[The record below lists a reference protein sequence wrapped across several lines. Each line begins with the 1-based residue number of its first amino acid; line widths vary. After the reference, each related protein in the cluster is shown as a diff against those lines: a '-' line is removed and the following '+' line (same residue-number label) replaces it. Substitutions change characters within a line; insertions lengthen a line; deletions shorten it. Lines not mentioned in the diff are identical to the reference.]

1 MAIEFGYP
9 QAFGLGLIFVIS
21 IILLRQKNR
30 VQLNEPPLVP
40 YKYPL
45 IGHTFEYYKDVPGF
59 LKKCREEYGEMFSLY
74 IWGSVQTYVGKE
86 LYHELFKNYNEFD
99 FHSAI
104 ADTFPMVNFLNR
116 PENYFRPIGRFVK
129 DFLRDLE
136 KYTARVQ
143 YEMIKSFDE
152 FINNEGVFQPPLQ
165 IIELIIARP
174 LAATFV
180 GDELCK
186 DKELLNTFAYILD
199 DMNPWLAFPPALNFI
214 YPNLH
219 RKFLSLRFRFDNPIR
234 KHQNIILSK
243 ITPVIKQRIKD
254 KNSLG
259 DSWKRPNDIMQDL
272 MEEYQIDENNVDIR
286 NVADFLMNFIFS
298 SVHSTSIAF
307 TYCLHEYINNPE
319 YHNELLEEAEGMYN
333 EYKHLPYYT
342 PDILD
347 KMVKMGNFIK
357 ETLRVN
363 WHDVSLPHKVMTSQ
377 FTFGNGY
384 QVPEGRVFQ
393 IFTQLI
399 HHDPKVYGPTPENF
413 NPNHHKNSPAHR
425 PERHFLAFGMGREA
439 CPGRFFAINEL
450 KVALHFIILKYNIK
464 GVSGKRI
471 EPKRMGGFL
480 FPSDEGIIFEK
491 KLDSIVL

>member
-1 MAIEFGYP
+1 MKESVERDLLQKSEEYERLEGQLKELKREYDEKKDQVTKTEELFVNLSCGIIQNGRSCGYWA
-9 QAFGLGLIFVIS
+9 QRKKTDNNRLGGYTNKHSNYSSNQLMTNAFRITGQTVLVYKEVKKRICKSRSFSVLVYALFNKWKNLAALS
-21 IILLRQKNR
+21 NEILSWNKNYY
-30 VQLNEPPLVP
+30 NEPPLVP

-59 LKKCREEYGEMFSLY
+59 LKKCREEYGEIFSLY

-99 FHSAI
+99 FHSAV
-104 ADTFPMVNFLNR
+104 ADTFPMSNFLNR
-116 PENYFRPIGRFVK
+116 PENFFRPIGRFVK
-129 DFLRDLE
+129 DLLHDLE

-152 FINNEGVFQPPLQ
+152 FIDNEGVFQPPLQ

-180 GDELCK
+180 GD
-186 DKELLNTFAYILD
+186 
-199 DMNPWLAFPPALNFI
+199 
-214 YPNLH
+214 
-219 RKFLSLRFRFDNPIR
+219 S
-234 KHQNIILSK
+234 
-243 ITPVIKQRIKD
+243 
-254 KNSLG
+254 
-259 DSWKRPNDIMQDL
+259 DIMQDL

-286 NVADFLMNFIFS
+286 NVADFLMNFIFA
-298 SVHSTSIAF
+298 SVHSTSMAF

-319 YHNELLEEAEGMYN
+319 YHEELLEEAKVIYN
-333 EYKHLPYYT
+333 EYKHLPYYA
-342 PDILD
+342 PEILD

-399 HHDPKVYGPTPENF
+399 HHDPKVYGSTPEKF
-413 NPNHHKNSPAHR
+413 NLNHHKNSPAHR
-425 PERHFLAFGMGREA
+425 PERNFLLLEWVEKHVRED
-439 CPGRFFAINEL
+439 FLLLMNL
-450 KVALHFIILKYNIK
+450 KSHCIL
-464 GVSGKRI
+464 
-471 EPKRMGGFL
+471 
-480 FPSDEGIIFEK
+480 
-491 KLDSIVL
+491 